1 MVKKGRGAKRVAKR
15 AVRPSR
21 KKVSVRSSS
30 QRELSKV
37 LTPSSKTMCCSS
49 LKWFW
54 VFVLVVGVVLLLMTV
69 IAGNSPMLPILLI
82 LIALGFLLWKKE

>member
-1 MVKKGRGAKRVAKR
+1 MVKKRRGAKRVAKR
-15 AVRPSR
+15 VVRPSR
-21 KKVSVRSSS
+21 KKVSVRSS

-37 LTPSSKTMCCSS
+37 LTPSSKTMCCST

-54 VFVLVVGVVLLLMTV
+54 VFVLVVGVVLLLMTLN
-69 IAGNSPMLPILLI
+69 AGNSPMLPILLI

>member
-1 MVKKGRGAKRVAKR
+1 MVKKRRGAKRVAKR
-15 AVRPSR
+15 VVRPSR
-21 KKVSVRSSS
+21 KKVSVRSS

-37 LTPSSKTMCCSS
+37 LTPSSKTMCCST

-54 VFVLVVGVVLLLMTV
+54 VFILVVGVLFLLMSMNLGRSLV
-69 IAGNSPMLPILLI
+69 LPVLLI